1 MKNKRRGQVSPKHE
15 TPTGMTFDLARIER
29 LGLTQTAI
37 DLLIEGL
44 LSACTLKR
52 HPEERNTP
60 MLILLGAADE
70 KAKKVALGELA
81 LLRVCT
87 AVYASETFF
96 REAYQP
102 HVHRALDRF
111 LLPAL
116 LDCGDERIKG
126 QPEKAMDEFNRRYP
140 LYLEAIPIPNDL
152 GPSANAGD
160 VFAKLV
166 GRESD
171 NMAALVG
178 STEFQGAIM
187 GARGFLGECVALGG
201 GEIVSL
207 SPE

>member
-1 MKNKRRGQVSPKHE
+1 MKKKRRGEVSPKPE
-15 TPTGMTFDLARIER
+15 TRTGMTFDPAKLGS

-44 LSACTLKR
+44 LNACTLKR
-52 HPEERNTP
+52 KPEERNTP
-60 MLILLGAADE
+60 MLVLLGGID
-70 KAKKVALGELA
+70 KKVALGELA

-87 AVYASETFF
+87 AVYASEAFF

-102 HVHRALDRF
+102 AVHQALDRF

-140 LYLEAIPIPNDL
+140 LYLEAIPLPNDL
-152 GPSANAGD
+152 GAAANAGD
-160 VFAKLV
+160 VFAKLL
-166 GRESD
+166 GNESN

-178 STEFQGAIM
+178 STEFEGALM
-187 GARGFLGECVALGG
+187 GAKEFLGELVALGG
-201 GEIVSL
+201 REFVSL
-207 SPE
+207 SPK